1 MNREMKQVIYI
12 YHDFG
17 GTHTTSLAAA
27 YHLKIIRHRK
37 LEKEEISELPY
48 FNKLTKKDAGK
59 FIFHGEDEEGNPV
72 YTLGRRSS
80 KLAVETL
87 HHFCHLLN
95 SHKGINDK
103 IVLSDTS
110 PAVPLSLT
118 LGGFISK
125 GLGLDR
131 LGTPLV
137 IKGAQKCSG
146 NILELVNET
155 KKIAAGSNSAIIKI
169 DNKEFQA

>member
-1 MNREMKQVIYI
+1 MMKVIYI

-27 YHLKIIRHRK
+27 YHLKIIQHRK
-37 LEKEEISELPY
+37 LKKEEIVELPY

-59 FIFHGEDEEGNPV
+59 FIFHGADEEGNLV

-80 KLAVETL
+80 KLAMETL
-87 HHFCHLLN
+87 RNFCHLLN
-95 SHKGINDK
+95 SHKGMNDK
-103 IVLSDTS
+103 IVFSNTS
-110 PAVPLSLT
+110 PAVPLALT
-118 LGGFISK
+118 IGGFISK

-131 LGTPLV
+131 LGTSLV
-137 IKGAQKCSG
+137 IIGAQKCSG

-155 KKIAAGSNSAIIKI
+155 KKIAAGSNADIIKI